1 MVEGTPDLSR
11 TVVVGTSCSG
21 KTTFARQLAARLR
34 APPIE
39 LDALHWLPDWQPR
52 ERAAFLALV
61 EQATAA
67 PAWVADGN
75 YSRARSLLWPR
86 ASAVVWL
93 NYPFRIVLAR
103 ALRRT
108 VVRAVT
114 REELW
119 AGNRESLR
127 LAFLSR
133 QSILWWVLT
142 TYRRRRREFRAL
154 FDQPPWPHL
163 ALIELGHPR
172 AAARFL
178 ADLPDGP
185 DHRPGRTGSSAPAA
199 RSVRE
204 LGYPD

>member
-1 MVEGTPDLSR
+1 MKGKPDLSR

-21 KTTFARQLAARLR
+21 KTTFARRLAAGLG
-34 APPIE
+34 APAIE
-39 LDALHWLPDWQPR
+39 LDALHWLPDWQ
-52 ERAAFLALV
+52 ERDTAGFLALV

-75 YSRARSLLWPR
+75 YGRARALLWPR

-108 VVRAVT
+108 VVRGIA

-119 AGNRESLR
+119 SGNRESLR
-127 LAFLSR
+127 MAFLSR
-133 QSILWWVLT
+133 RSILWWVLT
-142 TYRRRRREFRAL
+142 TYRRHRREYRAL

-172 AAARFL
+172 AAADFL
-178 ADLPDGP
+178 ARLP
-185 DHRPGRTGSSAPAA
+185 
-199 RSVRE
+199 E
-204 LGYPD
+204 LSDRQLRQGE

>member
-1 MVEGTPDLSR
+1 MR
-11 TVVVGTSCSG
+11 TARSLPHRGVGTSCSG

-39 LDALHWLPDWQPR
+39 LDALHWLPEWQPR
-52 ERAAFLALV
+52 DSGEFLALIG
-61 EQATAA
+61 QATAA

-75 YSRARSLLWPR
+75 YGRARALLWAR

-93 NYPFRIVLAR
+93 NYPFRIVFAR

-108 VVRAVT
+108 LLRAAT

-119 AGNRESLR
+119 SGNRESLR

-142 TYRRRRREFRAL
+142 TYRRRRREYRAL

-163 ALIELGHPR
+163 ELIELGHPR
-172 AAARFL
+172 TAADFL
-178 ADLPDGP
+178 ATLPALVKAP
-185 DHRPGRTGSSAPAA
+185 EWPGA
-199 RSVRE
+199 RSRR
-204 LGYPD
+204 